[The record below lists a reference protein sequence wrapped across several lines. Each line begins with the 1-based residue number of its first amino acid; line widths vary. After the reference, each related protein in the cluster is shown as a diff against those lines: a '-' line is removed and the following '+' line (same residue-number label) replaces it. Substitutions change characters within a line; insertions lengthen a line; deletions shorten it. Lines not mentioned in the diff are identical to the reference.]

1 MRNMMKTINF
11 VAAPSVC
18 ITGSSVRATL
28 LWNDSKG
35 EFLISTY
42 L

>member
-28 LWNDSKG
+28 L
-35 EFLISTY
+35 
-42 L
+42 